1 MTSITLENVVTEFP
15 IYGMQRNLRRNLYWR
30 LFGKGGGQNRRVVVR
45 ALNNICLSIRDGD
58 RLGIMGHNGAGKTT
72 ILRVFAGIYA
82 PTRGKIDIQGRV
94 STLLNTAPGLD
105 LDDTGYENI
114 VTSGLY
120 LGMSSEEIAAKMHDI
135 EEFVE
140 LGDYLA
146 LPVRTYSAGM
156 MVRLGFAV
164 ATAIDPEILVLDEGL
179 SAGDARFTERAGL
192 RIQQLVK
199 RTNILILA
207 SHSEPLI
214 REMCNR
220 AILLNHGN
228 LVADGSPDEIIA
240 EYHELLKV
248 PQPPTLTA
256 EVIPMIT

>member
-15 IYGMQRNLRRNLYWR
+15 IYGMQRHLRRNIYSR
-30 LFGKGGGQNRRVVVR
+30 LFGKDGGHSRRVVVR
-45 ALNNICLSIRDGD
+45 ALNNICMTLRDGD

-72 ILRVFAGIYA
+72 ILRVFAGIYT
-82 PTRGKIDIQGRV
+82 PTHGRIDIQGRV
-94 STLLNTAPGLD
+94 STLLHTAPGLD

-114 VTSGLY
+114 YTCGLY
-120 LGMSSEEIAAKMHDI
+120 LGMSSEEIAAKMKDI

-179 SAGDARFTERAGL
+179 SAGDARFTERAGR
-192 RIQQLVK
+192 RIQQLVR

-207 SHSEPLI
+207 SHSEQLI

-228 LVADGSPDEIIA
+228 LVADGSPDKIIA
-240 EYHELLKV
+240 HYHELLKQ